1 MTHKHNPT
9 RQIEL
14 RQRHEDHVA
23 KYNSVAVEH
32 GKARM
37 RSQWEHATDRKIQTT
52 QLVRAMDSVQ
62 ARHDEVLMAR
72 RTRLAELL
80 ETEREQHERMLAG
93 LVVTD
98 DQRRE
103 RLMQQARDLRVER
116 ERLRREEA
124 ERRKDQLFREQSA
137 LVRDA
142 ESRIK
147 VLHVA
152 AERQAQVEAN
162 ERRKAYEND
171 EGRYWQEQQR
181 EEQRQQAARA
191 QADLQKLHQRSRQ
204 VNQDLA
210 LQVQRNEERKV
221 ADVHRDRAQD
231 MQFVEEVRKGISKD
245 QHIAEERRM
254 KQRQIAD
261 ETRTMNEAQKV
272 VKESQQSVLREEEKL
287 ELTTLLGQIAQDE
300 RREQE
305 RKRAAREAAAQQ
317 MKFVE
322 AQMNAAAESETALD
336 RQWQEEGDAQWAKRE
351 AQWAREADRRNATLR
366 DVYST
371 RNEQIHDARR
381 REQEELERKR
391 REHDELVAAGN
402 RMGDQDTE
410 LARRRKAQAVATR
423 DYQQRQV
430 SEKRNAADS
439 HKYDKQNEL
448 TTAQAEEKAYEAK
461 IAQELYKL
469 DEARPDGFRHVKL
482 GSRRQPL

>member
-1 MTHKHNPT
+1 
-9 RQIEL
+9 
-14 RQRHEDHVA
+14 
-23 KYNSVAVEH
+23 
-32 GKARM
+32 
-37 RSQWEHATDRKIQTT
+37 
-52 QLVRAMDSVQ
+52 
-62 ARHDEVLMAR
+62 
-72 RTRLAELL
+72 
-80 ETEREQHERMLAG
+80 
-93 LVVTD
+93 
-98 DQRRE
+98 
-103 RLMQQARDLRVER
+103 
-116 ERLRREEA
+116 
-124 ERRKDQLFREQSA
+124 
-137 LVRDA
+137 
-142 ESRIK
+142 
-147 VLHVA
+147 
-152 AERQAQVEAN
+152 
-162 ERRKAYEND
+162 
-171 EGRYWQEQQR
+171 
-181 EEQRQQAARA
+181 
-191 QADLQKLHQRSRQ
+191 
-204 VNQDLA
+204 
-210 LQVQRNEERKV
+210 
-221 ADVHRDRAQD
+221 
-231 MQFVEEVRKGISKD
+231 
-245 QHIAEERRM
+245 
-254 KQRQIAD
+254 
-261 ETRTMNEAQKV
+261 
-272 VKESQQSVLREEEKL
+272 
-287 ELTTLLGQIAQDE
+287 
-300 RREQE
+300 
-305 RKRAAREAAAQQ
+305 